1 MSAVDNRRKR
11 FDIYF
16 DCIFGGSISTIAIIV
31 IIVYSTQNVI
41 QDPVVFYGGLG
52 FWIFMLI
59 FSSLLIYEGIHTYFL
74 EKKYPHG
81 IPSKKPLKA
90 PIV

>member
-31 IIVYSTQNVI
+31 IVVFSTQNVI
-41 QDPVVFYGGLG
+41 EDPAVFYAGLG
-52 FWIFMLI
+52 FWIFILI
-59 FSSLLIYEGIHTYFL
+59 GSLLLIYEGIHTYFL
-74 EKKYPHG
+74 QKKHPHG